1 MSRLIITISI
11 LLYSVVCN
19 SQTHSDTIKLVQS
32 GNALFVVKGNNSFE
46 INQKVITVKPKTP
59 NWAKDG

>member
-19 SQTHSDTIKLVQS
+19 SQTHSDTIKLVQF
-32 GNALFVVKGNNSFE
+32 GNALFVVKDNNSFE
-46 INQKVITVKPKTP
+46 MVPTMC
-59 NWAKDG
+59 